1 MHSCRMKL
9 HHRWAIYF
17 DFFIHVF
24 TPTALVVVAIK
35 ILLATRMF
43 VFLDLHTG
51 EYAVWSSCRFIN
63 GEILLLLRPLA
74 TVTCS
79 LPQADW
85 TRRLCHLPFLLSM
98 VMKPQHAYPIT
109 FLISLQNLGW
119 RYSFKFDQCF
129 FPHWHNMDLQGLVT
143 RWCNL
148 LEVFDTL
155 LFNQLDASNWWGS
168 LCQIWKVRKLGHLSC
183 WPAKDVMEMRCESM
197 KTQNMEVKLWNESN
211 IKVTSPNDVDMLM
224 VDGHHMDLQYNTYE
238 LCVPFRFRSW
248 NLVDNEYRL
257 YYLMDY
263 VAVCGHYGHLQEV
276 TCVSL

>member
-1 MHSCRMKL
+1 MHSCRMQL
-9 HHRWAIYF
+9 HCQWAIYF
-17 DFFIHVF
+17 DFYVHVF

-35 ILLATRMF
+35 ILLAKWMF
-43 VFLDLHTG
+43 AFLDLLTG

-63 GEILLLLRPLA
+63 GDILLLLRPLA

-85 TRRLCHLPFLLSM
+85 TRKLCHFPCWLPM

-119 RYSFKFDQCF
+119 GYSFKFDQCF

-148 LEVFDTL
+148 LEVLDVL
-155 LFNQLDASNWWGS
+155 LFNQLDASNWWAS
-168 LCQIWKVRKLGHLSC
+168 LCQIWKVRKLAHLSC
-183 WPAKDVMEMRCESM
+183 WPAKDVMEMQSESM

-211 IKVTSPNDVDMLM
+211 ITLTSPNNVDMLM
-224 VDGHHMDLQYNTYE
+224 VDGHRMDLQYNTYE
-238 LCVPFRFRSW
+238 LCVPFRFTSW
-248 NLVDNEYRL
+248 NLVDNENRL

-263 VAVCGHYGHLQEV
+263 VAACGHYGL
-276 TCVSL
+276 L